1 MSEVVQETTVEQPSD
16 DKTEASVD
24 KIENSPT
31 DKNEKIIDSNEK
43 DQITKKP
50 ELDYLS
56 SELFKD
62 INEVTFD
69 ELEENQ
75 EILEIPQ
82 EVQNRY
88 QSSLKEISE
97 NEIITG
103 RIIGINE
110 KDVLVDIGFKSEG
123 IISRNEFTKTNLPE
137 IGQKLEVF
145 LEKIEDESGK
155 TVLSKEK
162 AEFLSRWKDLRD
174 IHETGKIIKGHII
187 RRIKGGMVVDLGGV
201 QAFLPGSQIDIT
213 VSYTHLTLTTNRE
226 V

>member
-155 TVLSKEK
+155 TVLSK
-162 AEFLSRWKDLRD
+162 
-174 IHETGKIIKGHII
+174 
-187 RRIKGGMVVDLGGV
+187 
-201 QAFLPGSQIDIT
+201 
-213 VSYTHLTLTTNRE
+213 
-226 V
+226 